1 MFENSYDNEDS
12 NILDEM
18 EQFRQ
23 RKRTTVSSVLNKKKL
38 NKYEMD
44 DFFIVN

>member
-1 MFENSYDNEDS
+1 MFENSFDNEDTS
-12 NILDEM
+12 ILDEM

-23 RKRTTVSSVLNKKKL
+23 RKKITVGSVLNKKKL